1 METTDIILLIVFTL
15 VSVVGLMIIVLQ
27 KKGKIRPAKKMQN
40 NHMNIT
46 NGGAIMIVSGLLGM
60 MIIAKYS
67 MPLAFLYEVAVL
79 GTFMLVQIFMHDTGQ
94 DK

>member
-1 METTDIILLIVFTL
+1 
-15 VSVVGLMIIVLQ
+15 
-27 KKGKIRPAKKMQN
+27 
-40 NHMNIT
+40 MNIT